1 MPFRVGVH
9 LDAIFTEAALGIVQR
24 AVDQFLQ
31 LLDAQ
36 RFELKNLRARNQGAV
51 HVEERI
57 VCRSADQAQIAAL
70 HIRQKNVLLRLVE
83 VMNFVNEQNSSLT
96 RRSKAIRGPC
106 HHTSHL
112 GDVAFHSAQPLEF
125 GAGHVRD
132 DLCERCFAGAGR
144 AGEDDGRQ
152 PIGFNRA
159 PQEFSRREDVLLPD
173 EFLQGSRPHA
183 GSQGRRGGGGRPFG
197 LLVALKQ
204 IVHEQKYG
212 AQIGLHIIFARMRK
226 VLWIISLCLITLEFA
241 AAESRLPFGTVF
253 KGRDRFDRL
262 VSSARNGNWRSLPIG
277 ERTATV
283 GRALVG
289 TRYKSFTLEIDNRVE
304 APSVNF
310 IGMDCWTF
318 YEIALA
324 FARML
329 DEPAENWTPERLLH
343 YIELDR
349 YRGGQCTGEYLSRL
363 HYLEDW
369 LADNDRRGLVEDL
382 TRSLGG
388 VSVPHSAREMTVA
401 WRHYRYLAANRSLLG
416 PLRQMEARVSS
427 RPLYQI
433 PKSRVASIEGR
444 LRSGDIIGIISRD
457 GRNLYSTS
465 HVGLALRVPD
475 GSLHFMHASS
485 PRNYGRVV
493 IDSTLSSYLYRYRTD
508 SGILVARPLR

>member
-1 MPFRVGVH
+1 MWK
-9 LDAIFTEAALGIVQR
+9 ALSV
-24 AVDQFLQ
+24 VFLF
-31 LLDAQ
+31 LL
-36 RFELKNLRARNQGAV
+36 
-51 HVEERI
+51 
-57 VCRSADQAQIAAL
+57 
-70 HIRQKNVLLRLVE
+70 
-83 VMNFVNEQNSSLT
+83 
-96 RRSKAIRGPC
+96 
-106 HHTSHL
+106 
-112 GDVAFHSAQPLEF
+112 
-125 GAGHVRD
+125 
-132 DLCERCFAGAGR
+132 
-144 AGEDDGRQ
+144 
-152 PIGFNRA
+152 
-159 PQEFSRREDVLLPD
+159 
-173 EFLQGSRPHA
+173 
-183 GSQGRRGGGGRPFG
+183 
-197 LLVALKQ
+197 
-204 IVHEQKYG
+204 
-212 AQIGLHIIFARMRK
+212 
-226 VLWIISLCLITLEFA
+226 TLATAE
-241 AAESRLPFGTVF
+241 AESRLPFSTVF

-262 VSSARNGNWRSLPIG
+262 VASARDGNWKSLPIG

-289 TRYKSFTLEIDNRVE
+289 TRYKSYTLEIDNRVE

-310 IGMDCWTF
+310 SGMDCWTF

-382 TRSLGG
+382 TRNLGG

-433 PKSRVASIEGR
+433 PKSRVASIEGK
-444 LRSGDIIGIISRD
+444 LRSGDIIGIVSRD
-457 GRNLYSTS
+457 GRQLFSTS
-465 HVGLALRVPD
+465 HVGLALRAAD

-485 PRNYGRVV
+485 PRNHGRVV
-493 IDSTLSSYLYRYRTD
+493 IDSTLSSYLNRYRTD